1 MGRRILILLCLLAPV
16 VARANPVIL
25 NPSSLLAFGF
35 VAFAALVVEAGIVA
49 LVLTFAGVAPC
60 RFFIGY
66 FFANLA
72 VFLFVFCP
80 LLERGTFPWFVLEIF
95 VVAIDATAIKG
106 LSQFDLLQ
114 GDNYRGV
121 GWRLAGSAAVIGN
134 GVSFFV
140 GMIANGAPWVVRT
153 IE

>member
-1 MGRRILILLCLLAPV
+1 M
-16 VARANPVIL
+16 
-25 NPSSLLAFGF
+25 
-35 VAFAALVVEAGIVA
+35 
-49 LVLTFAGVAPC
+49 
-60 RFFIGY
+60 
-66 FFANLA
+66 
-72 VFLFVFCP
+72 FCP

-114 GDNYRGV
+114 GGNYRGV

-140 GMIANGAPWVVRT
+140 GMIASGAPWVVHT